1 MDRNILSHCRCWLMV
16 LLVLVTCAPVA
27 ALVLSSSLM
36 VALFS
41 TPAAAQRATGEDSV
55 ERPPEVVLKEF
66 YRWYIHSVSRQ
77 IDPLKAGKAT
87 LRKYVTL
94 RFIRVMERNEKL
106 PEGEGFDADY
116 FLQTQEDSSVTD
128 KNISVS
134 NVAIRGAT
142 ATAIVTFD
150 DGYPRVKVSLTK
162 EGGVWKIDN
171 VKDASAPAR

>member
-1 MDRNILSHCRCWLMV
+1 MSLICALMI
-16 LLVLVTCAPVA
+16 
-27 ALVLSSSLM
+27 
-36 VALFS
+36 ALFS
-41 TPAAAQRATGEDSV
+41 TSEAAQRTTASSPV
-55 ERPPEVVLKEF
+55 ARSPEVVLKEF
-66 YRWYIHSVSRQ
+66 YKWYIHSVSHQ

-94 RFIRVMERNEKL
+94 RFIRVIERNEKL

-128 KNISVS
+128 RNISVS
-134 NVAIRGAT
+134 NVAVRGAT

-150 DGYPRVKVSLTK
+150 DGYPKVKVSLSK

-171 VKDASAPAR
+171 VEDESSAALVE

>member
-1 MDRNILSHCRCWLMV
+1 MRRQSLFVLTDKEYLTKLLTFV
-16 LLVLVTCAPVA
+16 LL
-27 ALVLSSSLM
+27 SSLLI
-36 VALFS
+36 ALLS
-41 TPAAAQRATGEDSV
+41 TSAAAQRTTESSPVA
-55 ERPPEVVLKEF
+55 RPPEVVLKEF
-66 YRWYIHSVSRQ
+66 YKWYIHAVSHQ

-94 RFIRVMERNEKL
+94 RFIHVIERNEKL

-128 KNISVS
+128 KNISIS
-134 NVAIRGAT
+134 NVAVRGAT

-150 DGYPRVKVSLTK
+150 DGYPKVNVSLLK

-171 VKDASAPAR
+171 VKDGSGAGSVK

>member
-1 MDRNILSHCRCWLMV
+1 VKALEDYAAGRPDAIPQDWLNEH
-16 LLVLVTCAPVA
+16 
-27 ALVLSSSLM
+27 M
-36 VALFS
+36 VAKA
-41 TPAAAQRATGEDSV
+41 TAQYATESSPV

-66 YRWYIHSVSRQ
+66 YKWYIHSVSHQ

-94 RFIRVMERNEKL
+94 RFIRVRERNEKL

-128 KNISVS
+128 KNISIS
-134 NVAIRGAT
+134 NVSVKGT
-142 ATAIVTFD
+142 AASAVVTFD
-150 DGYPRVKVSLTK
+150 GGYPRVKVSLLK

-171 VKDASAPAR
+171 VKDGSGPA